1 MSQQYWLKLLYC
13 QGYIAKVNKMVMIIK
28 KFFSLLNPYKT
39 DLPTFTI
46 VGVGPGDPS
55 LLTIA
60 AVDEIKKAEVIVF
73 PISDDN
79 KKSFAAEIVKK
90 YTKFK
95 KSIPIIFP
103 MARKDFD
110 PDEIWS
116 NAVEIIVKFLQN
128 GESVVLLCLGD
139 TSIFA
144 SSSNILRIIKHD
156 YPEIITKT
164 IPGISSVSAAAALN
178 DFDLVKKGETLIIK
192 ECPSSKSEL
201 TFLIRESKGNKT
213 VLAIMKVGK
222 RWNLVR
228 DILKKEDII
237 DTALIALSIGM
248 PDQIIQCAAQYKKD
262 FMPYFS
268 LILIRFD

>member
-1 MSQQYWLKLLYC
+1 ML
-13 QGYIAKVNKMVMIIK
+13 IK
-28 KFFSLLNPYKT
+28 KFLEIFKCYKSDSASLT
-39 DLPTFTI
+39 V

-60 AVDEIKKAEVIVF
+60 AVDAIKKAKVIVF

-79 KKSFAAEIVKK
+79 KKSFAAEIVKN

-95 KSIPIIFP
+95 KNIPIIFP
-103 MARKDFD
+103 MSRRNFD

-116 NAVEIIVKFLQN
+116 NAVKKIVKFIKN
-128 GESVVLLCLGD
+128 GQSVVLLCLGD
-139 TSIFA
+139 TSLFA
-144 SSSNILRIIKHD
+144 SSSNILRIIKHN

-164 IPGISSVSAAAALN
+164 VPGISSLSAAAALN

-192 ECPSSKSEL
+192 ECPSSNSEL
-201 TFLIRESKGNKT
+201 RSLIRGSRGNKI

-228 DILKKEDII
+228 EILKKEDINNSS
-237 DTALIALSIGM
+237 LIALRVGM
-248 PDQIIQCAAQYKKD
+248 PDQIIQYASQYKD
-262 FMPYFS
+262 DIMPYFS

>member
-1 MSQQYWLKLLYC
+1 MIK
-13 QGYIAKVNKMVMIIK
+13 NK
-28 KFFSLLNPYKT
+28 FLSLLNRYKT

-60 AVDEIKKAEVIVF
+60 AVNAIKRAKVIAF

-90 YTKFK
+90 HIKFK
-95 KSIPIIFP
+95 KQIPIIFP
-103 MARKDFD
+103 MARYDFD

-116 NAVEIIVKFLQN
+116 NAVEKIIKFIQN

-139 TSIFA
+139 TSLFA
-144 SSSNILRIIKHD
+144 SSSNILRIFKHN

-164 IPGISSVSAAAALN
+164 IPGISSLSAAAALN

-192 ECPSSKSEL
+192 ECPSSNSEL
-201 TFLIRESKGNKT
+201 TSLIKESRENKT
-213 VLAIMKVGK
+213 VLAIMKIGK

-228 DILKKEDII
+228 ETLKKEDII
-237 DTALIALSIGM
+237 KKSLIALSVGT
-248 PDQIIQCAAQYKKD
+248 PDQIIQYASQYNKEA
-262 FMPYFS
+262 MPYFS

>member
-1 MSQQYWLKLLYC
+1 MLIKNFLK
-13 QGYIAKVNKMVMIIK
+13 IFAVHKSESA
-28 KFFSLLNPYKT
+28 SL
-39 DLPTFTI
+39 TI

-55 LLTIA
+55 LLTVA
-60 AVDEIKKAEVIVF
+60 ALDAIKKSKVIVF

-90 YTKFK
+90 HTKFK
-95 KSIPIIFP
+95 KNIPIIFP
-103 MARKDFD
+103 MARKNFD

-116 NAVEIIVKFLQN
+116 NAAEKIEKFIQN

-139 TSIFA
+139 TSLFA
-144 SSSNILRIIKHD
+144 SSSNILRIIKNN

-178 DFDLVKKGETLIIK
+178 DFDLVKKGETLIIR
-192 ECPSSKSEL
+192 ECPSSNSEL
-201 TFLIRESKGNKT
+201 SSLIRESKGKKT

-228 DILKKEDII
+228 ETLKKEGII
-237 DTALIALSIGM
+237 KKALIALSVGM
-248 PDQIIQCAAQYKKD
+248 PDQIIQYASQYNKD
-262 FMPYFS
+262 IMPYFS

>member
-1 MSQQYWLKLLYC
+1 ML
-13 QGYIAKVNKMVMIIK
+13 IK
-28 KFFSLLNPYKT
+28 KIFTLFKGYKSDSASL
-39 DLPTFTI
+39 TI

-60 AVDEIKKAEVIVF
+60 AVDAIKKAKVIVF

-79 KKSFAAEIVKK
+79 KKSFAAEIVQK

-95 KSIPIIFP
+95 KNIPIIFP

-116 NAVEIIVKFLQN
+116 NAVEKIVKFVKN
-128 GESVVLLCLGD
+128 GESVALLCLGD

-144 SSSNILRIIKHD
+144 SSSNILRLIKHN

-164 IPGISSVSAAAALN
+164 IPGISSLSATAAFN

-192 ECPSSKSEL
+192 ECPSSNSEL
-201 TFLIRESKGNKT
+201 TSLIKESRQNKT
-213 VLAIMKVGK
+213 VLAIMKIGR

-228 DILKKEDII
+228 ETLKKEDII
-237 DTALIALSIGM
+237 KKSLIALSVGT
-248 PDQIIQCAAQYKKD
+248 PDQIIQYASQYNND
-262 FMPYFS
+262 VMPYFS

>member
-1 MSQQYWLKLLYC
+1 ML
-13 QGYIAKVNKMVMIIK
+13 IK
-28 KFFSLLNPYKT
+28 KILTLIKVHKSDSASL
-39 DLPTFTI
+39 TI

-60 AVDEIKKAEVIVF
+60 AVDAIKKAKVIVF

-90 YTKFK
+90 YSKFK
-95 KSIPIIFP
+95 KNIPIIFP
-103 MARKDFD
+103 MARQDFD

-116 NAVEIIVKFLQN
+116 NAVEQIIKFIQN
-128 GESVVLLCLGD
+128 GKSVVLLCLGD
-139 TSIFA
+139 TSLFA
-144 SSSNILRIIKHD
+144 SSSNILRIIKHNH
-156 YPEIITKT
+156 PEIITKT

-201 TFLIRESKGNKT
+201 TSLIMESKKNKT

-222 RWNLVR
+222 RWSLVKET
-228 DILKKEDII
+228 LKKEDII
-237 DTALIALSIGM
+237 NQSLIALNVGM
-248 PDQIIQCAAQYKKD
+248 SNQIIQFASQYKND
-262 FMPYFS
+262 DMPYFS

>member
-1 MSQQYWLKLLYC
+1 MLIRKFLKVFR
-13 QGYIAKVNKMVMIIK
+13 IHKSDSAR
-28 KFFSLLNPYKT
+28 
-39 DLPTFTI
+39 FTI
-46 VGVGPGDPS
+46 VGVGPGDPA

-60 AVDEIKKAEVIVF
+60 AVDAIKKAKVIVF
-73 PISDDN
+73 PISGDN

-95 KSIPIIFP
+95 KNISIIFP

-116 NAVEIIVKFLQN
+116 NAVEKIVNLIQN

-139 TSIFA
+139 TSLFA
-144 SSSNILRIIKHD
+144 SSSNILRIIKHNH
-156 YPEIITKT
+156 PEIITKT
-164 IPGISSVSAAAALN
+164 IPGISSLSAAAAIN

-192 ECPSSKSEL
+192 ECPSSNSEL
-201 TFLIRESKGNKT
+201 TSLIKESRENKT
-213 VLAIMKVGK
+213 VLAIMKIGK

-228 DILKKEDII
+228 ETLKKEDII
-237 DTALIALSIGM
+237 KKSLIALSVGT
-248 PDQIIQCAAQYKKD
+248 PDQIIQYASQYNKD
-262 FMPYFS
+262 VMPYFS

>member
-1 MSQQYWLKLLYC
+1 
-13 QGYIAKVNKMVMIIK
+13 MIIN
-28 KFFSLLNPYKT
+28 KFLSLLNRYKT
-39 DLPTFTI
+39 HLPTLTI

-60 AVDEIKKAEVIVF
+60 AVDAIKKAKIIVF

-79 KKSFAAEIVKK
+79 KRSYAAEIVKK

-95 KSIPIIFP
+95 KNIPIIFP
-103 MARKDFD
+103 MAREGFD

-116 NAVEIIVKFLQN
+116 SAVEKIVKFIKH

-139 TSIFA
+139 TSLFA
-144 SSSNILRIIKHD
+144 SSSNILRIIKNS

-164 IPGISSVSAAAALN
+164 IPGISSISAAAALN
-178 DFDLVKKGETLIIK
+178 NFDLVKKGETLIIK
-192 ECPSSKSEL
+192 ECPSSNSEL
-201 TFLIRESKGNKT
+201 TSLIKESRENKT
-213 VLAIMKVGK
+213 VLAIMKIGK

-228 DILKKEDII
+228 ETLKKEDII
-237 DTALIALSIGM
+237 KKSLIALSVGT
-248 PDQIIQCAAQYKKD
+248 PDQIIQYASQYNKD
-262 FMPYFS
+262 VMPYFS

>member
-1 MSQQYWLKLLYC
+1 MF
-13 QGYIAKVNKMVMIIK
+13 K
-28 KFFSLLNPYKT
+28 KNILRVFTEYKS
-39 DLPTFTI
+39 DLPSLTI

-60 AVDEIKKAEVIVF
+60 AVDSIKKASIIVF
-73 PISDDN
+73 PVSDDN

-95 KSIPIIFP
+95 KNIPIIFP

-116 NAVEIIVKFLQN
+116 NAVERIVKSIQN

-139 TSIFA
+139 TSLFA
-144 SSSNILRIIKHD
+144 SSSNVLRIIKHN

-192 ECPSSKSEL
+192 ECPSSESEL
-201 TFLIRESKGNKT
+201 TTLIRESKANRT

-228 DILKKEDII
+228 EILTKEDII
-237 DTALIALSIGM
+237 NTTLIALSVGM
-248 PDQIIQCAAQYKKD
+248 PDQIIEYASQYKKES
-262 FMPYFS
+262 MPYFS
-268 LILIRFD
+268 LIFIRLN

>member
-1 MSQQYWLKLLYC
+1 
-13 QGYIAKVNKMVMIIK
+13 
-28 KFFSLLNPYKT
+28 
-39 DLPTFTI
+39 
-46 VGVGPGDPS
+46 
-55 LLTIA
+55 
-60 AVDEIKKAEVIVF
+60 
-73 PISDDN
+73 
-79 KKSFAAEIVKK
+79 
-90 YTKFK
+90 
-95 KSIPIIFP
+95 

-116 NAVEIIVKFLQN
+116 NAVEKIVKFIKN

-144 SSSNILRIIKHD
+144 SSSNILRIIKHN
-156 YPEIITKT
+156 YPKIITKT

-201 TFLIRESKGNKT
+201 VSLIKESKGNKS

-237 DTALIALSIGM
+237 DTSLIALSIGM
-248 PDQIIQCAAQYKKD
+248 SDQIIQYASEYKKD
-262 FMPYFS
+262 IMPYFS

>member
-1 MSQQYWLKLLYC
+1 
-13 QGYIAKVNKMVMIIK
+13 MIIN
-28 KFFSLLNPYKT
+28 KFFSLLNRYKT
-39 DLPTFTI
+39 DSPSFTI
-46 VGVGPGDPS
+46 VGVGPGDSS

-60 AVDEIKKAEVIVF
+60 AVDAIKKAKIIVF
-73 PISDDN
+73 PISDD
-79 KKSFAAEIVKK
+79 KKQSFAAEIVKK
-90 YTKFK
+90 YIKFK
-95 KSIPIIFP
+95 KNIPIIFP

-116 NAVEIIVKFLQN
+116 NAVEKIVKFIQN

-144 SSSNILRIIKHD
+144 SSSNILRIIKHN

-178 DFDLVKKGETLIIK
+178 NFDLVKKGETLIIK
-192 ECPSSKSEL
+192 ECPSSNSEL
-201 TFLIRESKGNKT
+201 TSLIKESRENKR

-228 DILKKEDII
+228 EILKKEDII
-237 DTALIALSIGM
+237 NTSLIALSVGM
-248 PDQIIQCAAQYKKD
+248 PDQIIQYASQYKKD

>member
-1 MSQQYWLKLLYC
+1 
-13 QGYIAKVNKMVMIIK
+13 MIIN
-28 KFFSLLNPYKT
+28 KFLSLLNQYKT
-39 DLPTFTI
+39 DSPTFTI
-46 VGVGPGDPS
+46 VGVGPGDSS

-60 AVDEIKKAEVIVF
+60 AVKAIKKAKVIVF

-95 KSIPIIFP
+95 KNIPIILP
-103 MARKDFD
+103 MSRKDFD

-116 NAVEIIVKFLQN
+116 NAVEKIVKFIKN

-144 SSSNILRIIKHD
+144 SSSNILRIIKQD

-164 IPGISSVSAAAALN
+164 IPGISSLSATAALH

-192 ECPSSKSEL
+192 ECPSSNSEL
-201 TFLIRESKGNKT
+201 PSLIKESRENKT
-213 VLAIMKVGK
+213 VLAIMKIVK

-228 DILKKEDII
+228 ETLKIEDII
-237 DTALIALSIGM
+237 KKSLIALSVGT
-248 PDQIIQCAAQYKKD
+248 PDQIIQYASEYNKD
-262 FMPYFS
+262 TMPYFS